1 MQMFFQNQMT
11 DCMTQFAGIV
21 WYKTVFARRRLECYV
36 SVEIGTSCVLLGVSA
51 DSNNV
56 VG

>member
-1 MQMFFQNQMT
+1 MHMFVQNQMT
-11 DCMTQFAGIV
+11 DFAGDV
-21 WYKTVFARRRLECYV
+21 WYKTAFARSRWLECYV